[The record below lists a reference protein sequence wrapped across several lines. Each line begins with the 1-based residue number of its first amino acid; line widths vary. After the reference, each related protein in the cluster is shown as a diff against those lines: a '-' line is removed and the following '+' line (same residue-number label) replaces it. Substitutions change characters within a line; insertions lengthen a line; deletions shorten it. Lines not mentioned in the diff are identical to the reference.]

1 MQRIYFVP
9 LTILAAVALAGCE
22 HTAPRQQYAAA
33 TTQAAQPEPASQGAN
48 SQQLAS
54 VDFRLAQTQAAP
66 GLSELK
72 LSDGSLWLLPQP
84 VLTRADLASV
94 EPRKT
99 EQGQA
104 YVRFGFSQAGAQKLA
119 ALSQRNPGK
128 LLVLTLN
135 NSLVA
140 APRIEGTITNGVLDV
155 GFASEQQALNVARE
169 IAGRGNAG

>member
-1 MQRIYFVP
+1 
-9 LTILAAVALAGCE
+9 
-22 HTAPRQQYAAA
+22 
-33 TTQAAQPEPASQGAN
+33 
-48 SQQLAS
+48 
-54 VDFRLAQTQAAP
+54 
-66 GLSELK
+66 
-72 LSDGSLWLLPQP
+72 